1 MKKPNMNR
9 ARNMDIDAWRERQI
23 NKRTHQLIQ
32 EENRAFIQ
40 AHGNDS
46 DAELLERIRRRAA
59 ELRRMPHPL
68 ELSGGLYI
76 RRRLGDWDTLAS
88 NLGLEPV
95 GQNRGKKAF
104 LRLRKKGEE
113 LYTAERRALKTA
125 KNQNLKEGAGR
136 NLGPGSGSQ
145 SRLYWRKNR

>member
-9 ARNMDIDAWRERQI
+9 AGNMDIDAWRSRQI

-32 EENRAFIQ
+32 EENRAFIR
-40 AHGNDS
+40 AHSADS
-46 DAELLERIRRRAA
+46 DAELMEYIRRRAA

-76 RRRLGDWDTLAS
+76 RRRLGDWDALAAS
-88 NLGLEPV
+88 LGLEPV
-95 GQNRGKKAF
+95 GQNCGKRAF

-113 LYTAERRALKTA
+113 LYTAERRARKTA
-125 KNQNLKEGAGR
+125 KNQILKEGEKTAQKAA
-136 NLGPGSGSQ
+136 SEEI
-145 SRLYWRKNR
+145 